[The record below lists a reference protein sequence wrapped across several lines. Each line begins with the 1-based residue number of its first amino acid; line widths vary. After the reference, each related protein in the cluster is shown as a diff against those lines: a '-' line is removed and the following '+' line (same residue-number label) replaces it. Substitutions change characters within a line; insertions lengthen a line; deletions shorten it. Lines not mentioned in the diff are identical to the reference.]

1 MKRFLSSLSV
11 TILAASAAV
20 PAHAQRFLEVSKSDS
35 GYTVE
40 AEAVTLPE
48 VLTAIGR
55 HAGFTVHDSSPDREP
70 IDVFEVEDATLES
83 TLRQLLGTSNH
94 LMVYR
99 GGAEGQIRDG
109 MVEKIVLLS
118 PGNRERPTKPV
129 VTSLAGPA
137 GTERARTAAAPPA
150 PAPVMGGEEADA
162 PLDPDEYSADADAQL
177 VYGEALQALEEER
190 IEQVGIEEADD
201 VAELEAAEDA
211 AGQLPPEL
219 IEELRAQALAEAGG
233 LPDPRAV
240 GPPP

>member
-11 TILAASAAV
+11 TILAASAAA

-137 GTERARTAAAPPA
+137 GTERGRTAAAPPA
-150 PAPVMGGEEADA
+150 PAIDDRDSDA
-162 PLDPDEYSADADAQL
+162 PLAPEDDSAGTDAQL

-190 IEQVGIEEADD
+190 IEQAGIEDADD
-201 VAELEAAEDA
+201 LAEFEAAEDA

-219 IEELRAQALAEAGG
+219 IEELRAEALAEAGG